1 MDVRFYLLL
10 VCFFLSG
17 FAGLVYETAWTRE
30 FAFVFG
36 TSELAVSA
44 VLAAYLGGLAFGA
57 GLAARLA
64 PRLRRPVLAYGVI
77 ELAIG
82 LAALA
87 VPFGIRFVT
96 GFYLRWLGGLDAPPE
111 TVGLATALFHLLAT
125 FVVLIPCTALM
136 GATLPLLARHAVRS
150 DEQIG
155 PRIGVL
161 YATNT
166 AGAIAGTLTAAF
178 LLLPAFGLR
187 ETVYYGV
194 LANLVV
200 FAAAAALARRAPP
213 VDQPGVSAGV
223 TASWILPAIAIS
235 GAVSFV
241 YEVVWVRLLGFVL
254 GGSTAAFA
262 TMLAS
267 FLIGIALGS
276 AIAARWARSRRHAAA
291 GFVIAQ
297 IGTAFFAWL
306 VFGFAN
312 ELPML
317 AQSFRASPTDL
328 LGGSAVAILLL
339 LPITLCIGATFPFAV
354 RLHAPHAEAAAR
366 ASARVYAWN
375 TVGSIVGSV
384 AAGFFLLPE
393 IGFQGSVLVGVVMNL
408 GLAVWTLWVQP
419 MPRKSFLGAAGA
431 VAVLIWAWPPA
442 APNGLFLQS
451 SLSDQVR
458 EGDLAFAA
466 VGRSATVVLKSD
478 GFGWKLMTNGLPEST
493 IEKPFNPPDSF
504 HPAQWLSLLPV
515 LNRPDTESLLVIG
528 LGGGNTAGAITPGL
542 ERVDVIELEP
552 EVVRA
557 NRLLADRRMYGD
569 PLADPRVSLHY
580 GDARGALMLTDR
592 EYDGIVSQ
600 PSHPWTSGA
609 SHLYTQEFFELVKER
624 LTPDGVFVQWIGM
637 AFVDEALVRS
647 LLNTLNQVFP
657 YVETYRPFE
666 PALLFVASNAP
677 LDVSETV
684 SEALALAP
692 EQFARV
698 GVLRPEH
705 VGVAL
710 SLDSEGTKAAGA
722 GAPLNTD
729 DHNLLATS
737 AWRIGDPAEN
747 RKGVVAM
754 LSEND
759 PLADLDQ
766 PWAPAALAQR
776 LSKTRAQSR
785 ALQLL
790 SGLAGAE
797 RPTAAG
803 FYAYEQG
810 GTARATR
817 LFDRARELAPDDR
830 DARAGWILTR
840 PEDVQ
845 EGDVSATEWAFVQAW
860 LRMHAEGA
868 GDLAEFEDPLAS
880 IAPDDMLFEEA
891 TRMRVEWRVASGDA
905 ERAEEA
911 RRLIDLLLARGA
923 RPEDYVLRAEAAAAA
938 GKPDQAWATLA
949 RARAPL
955 QRVAADR
962 ALIDRA
968 RAVSRALPER
978 VGSQQIVLF
987 YEGL

>member
-1 MDVRFYLLL
+1 MDIRFYLLL

-44 VLAAYLGGLAFGA
+44 VLAAYMGGLAFGA

-77 ELAIG
+77 ELAIAV
-82 LAALA
+82 AALV

-125 FVVLIPCTALM
+125 FIVLVPCTALM

-155 PRIGVL
+155 PRIGLL

-194 LANLVV
+194 AANLVV
-200 FAAAAALARRAPP
+200 FGAAAALARRAPP
-213 VDQPGVSAGV
+213 VQEPGLSAGL
-223 TASWILPAIAIS
+223 TSSWILAAIAIS
-235 GAVSFV
+235 GAISFV

-291 GFVIAQ
+291 GFVVAQ
-297 IGTAFFAWL
+297 LGTAFFAWL

-312 ELPML
+312 QLPML

-375 TVGSIVGSV
+375 TVGSIVGSI

-393 IGFQGSVLVGVVMNL
+393 IGFEGSVLVGVVANL
-408 GLAVWTLWVQP
+408 GLAVWALLVQP
-419 MPRKSFLGAAGA
+419 LPRKFFLGAAAGMA
-431 VAVLIWAWPPA
+431 AMIWAWPPTI
-442 APNGLFLQS
+442 PTGLFLQS

-515 LNRPDTESLLVIG
+515 LNRPDTKSLLVIG

-557 NRLLADRRMYGD
+557 NRLLANRRMYGD
-569 PLADPRVSLHY
+569 PLADPRVSLLY

-592 EYDGIVSQ
+592 QYDGIVSQ

-624 LTPDGVFVQWIGM
+624 LTPDGVFVQWIGL

-647 LLNTLNQVFP
+647 LLSTLNQVFP
-657 YVETYRPFE
+657 YVQTYQPFE
-666 PALLFVASNAP
+666 PALLFVASKTP
-677 LDVSETV
+677 LDVSQTV

-705 VGVAL
+705 VAVAL
-710 SLDSEGTKAAGA
+710 SLDSEGTKAAGE

-729 DHNLLATS
+729 NHNLLATS

-754 LSEND
+754 LAEHD
-759 PLADLDQ
+759 PLSELDQ
-766 PWAPAALAQR
+766 PWESAALAQR
-776 LSKTRAQSR
+776 LSETRAQSR
-785 ALQLL
+785 AAQLL
-790 SGLAGAE
+790 AGLDGAD
-797 RPTAAG
+797 RYTAAG
-803 FYAYEQG
+803 FVAYEQG
-810 GTARATR
+810 GTMRAARS
-817 LFDRARELAPDDR
+817 FDRARALAPKDR
-830 DARAGWILTR
+830 EARAGWILTR
-840 PEDVQ
+840 PDQVTEADVT
-845 EGDVSATEWAFVQAW
+845 ATEWAFVQAW
-860 LRMHAEGA
+860 LRARSNSGP
-868 GDLAEFEDPLAS
+868 DVSEFEESLAA
-880 IAPDDMLFEEA
+880 IDANNMLFEEA
-891 TRMRVEWRVASGDA
+891 TRMRVGWRIASGDSA
-905 ERAEEA
+905 RAEEA
-911 RRLIDLLLARGA
+911 RELVDLLLARGA

-955 QRVAADR
+955 RR
-962 ALIDRA
+962 AKGQSGLVDRA
-968 RAVSRALPER
+968 RAVARSLPGR
-978 VGSQQIVLF
+978 TGSQQILFF
-987 YEGL
+987 YENF